1 MQSGFLNLLQIRI
14 QQKIA
19 LFDMVSGSN
28 MCREGAPLSVTVSS
42 PMWIRS
48 SAP

>member
-28 MCREGAPLSVTVSS
+28 MCREGGPLERPVV
-42 PMWIRS
+42 MVI
-48 SAP
+48 A

>member
-19 LFDMVSGSN
+19 LFDMISGSN
-28 MCREGAPLSVTVSS
+28 MCREGAP
-42 PMWIRS
+42 
-48 SAP
+48 